1 MNTNPSTH
9 NWVNVAA
16 YNQVTAAIALQGF
29 LKKKGFE
36 ARIHDERGLQR
47 YWFWTTPQAGIHVQ
61 APGVSYENV
70 RECLE
75 ADPSAEAFLQK
86 AIRCPS
92 CNSSRVQYPQMT
104 HKFIL
109 PTLAAQLM
117 MLLRI
122 LKPECY
128 CEDCQNTWVI
138 SSSTVSARPRP
149 ATVR

>member
-1 MNTNPSTH
+1 MTNPSTH
-9 NWVNVAA
+9 NWVNVVA
-16 YNQVTAAIALQGF
+16 YNQVTAANALLGF
-29 LKKKGFE
+29 LKKTGFE

-61 APGVSYENV
+61 VPGTAYEKV
-70 RECLE
+70 RECLDE
-75 ADPSAEAFLQK
+75 PGAQSFLKK

-117 MLLRI
+117 VLFRI
-122 LKPECY
+122 MKPECY
-128 CEDCQNTWVI
+128 CEDCHNTWVK
-138 SSSTVSARPRP
+138 TSATRPAQPRP
-149 ATVR
+149 AKV

>member
-1 MNTNPSTH
+1 MNTSPSTH

-16 YNQVTAAIALQGF
+16 YNQVTAAKALHSF

-61 APGVSYENV
+61 APEASYEKV

-75 ADPSAEAFLQK
+75 AAPSAQAFLQK

-104 HKFIL
+104 RKFVL
-109 PTLAAQLM
+109 PTLVAQLLV
-117 MLLRI
+117 LLRVM
-122 LKPECY
+122 KPECY
-128 CEDCQNTWVI
+128 CENCQNTWVI
-138 SSSTVSARPRP
+138 SSSARSAQSRR
-149 ATVR
+149 AKTR